1 MFKPNNAHN
10 YEEFIFYSGNYTC
23 MYDALLAL
31 SFLHKREPNIIY
43 LSVVITDS
51 LHPLTTNYNCEI

>member
-1 MFKPNNAHN
+1 
-10 YEEFIFYSGNYTC
+10 

-43 LSVVITDS
+43 LSVVITDC
-51 LHPLTTNYNCEI
+51 LHSLTTNYNLKSRNGFYTKQSCV